1 MSPFSFSLSHTLTV
15 FLSIFRTTPP
25 IEALSFLCF
34 CFLWNSQPMAKK
46 GSRFQLC
53 SQGRMAFVFLLFFF
67 ASFSVSHTPKSL
79 PKENGSWL
87 WNTSHYEKSDLPC
100 FGHFS
105 INEKKKKKLALK
117 TFGISSWI
125 SFDNACGL
133 DPHGKASNNLPFQP
147 ITEEIFNR
155 SLQSEFMPANP
166 TQSFSFSLDTTLVNM
181 SAGFFFCVNL
191 L

>member
-15 FLSIFRTTPP
+15 FVSIFRTAPP
-25 IEALSFLCF
+25 AEALSFLCF
-34 CFLWNSQPMAKK
+34 CSLWNSQPMAKK

-67 ASFSVSHTPKSL
+67 ASFSMSHTPKSL

-105 INEKKKKKLALK
+105 INEKACFEDFWNKLINELWQGKWAGRK
-117 TFGISSWI
+117 GCHMHPKISPS
-125 SFDNACGL
+125 STL
-133 DPHGKASNNLPFQP
+133 QKRSSTQ
-147 ITEEIFNR
+147 IFN
-155 SLQSEFMPANP
+155 
-166 TQSFSFSLDTTLVNM
+166 
-181 SAGFFFCVNL
+181 
-191 L
+191 